1 MNRAKARSQQKLNIA
16 VDPLL
21 QAIFDIPQTIP
32 VSTQLHNQSSFT
44 NGQTSIGGKR
54 IALPRSS
61 ATLGSSRHSSP
72 RAKAAAAADDD
83 GVASDNSILVG
94 ESISLTDDDFSDA
107 AYYSPPAVFRSSN
120 LSERGNVDSHCC
132 DKYSRLGP
140 TSRNGITSK
149 SSNVLKIDTI
159 VEGDDDMVSNLSK
172 KKKKRSSALKSLKK
186 LVGYKG
192 SGNSKLSNS
201 SRKSLASTSSF
212 AEDESINSHTLSGES
227 LTDQAQNLDNRIP
240 ALRSKITTI
249 RSNILS
255 LERSLV
261 ATHNELTKAHE
272 HLLSANF
279 ELGELQRA
287 AIEVEIGLSNLSQRR
302 GGMSSGKF
310 SFYSFSEGD
319 TSARSTRSG
328 SSDRLHFL
336 TPTSSLVDGEESD
349 ACFTPRSTASFE
361 SVSSQIDDK
370 DIIQPIFTETNDR
383 RVDVDATPLTKNTI
397 SKRSR
402 PHNIDVSP
410 SIYDT
415 VPSETSSTAASTLES
430 FDGTEKQNSPDAVHR
445 EQNEIRVTFC
455 KQESFIRAHDLSI
468 ANQSDSKLL
477 RSLHADDLSEVIDA
491 LFERGLQAAM
501 DESDNWIPVRD
512 TEKILSKRTKRNAES
527 EGPMG
532 SWPNA
537 ASGTD
542 VLVWSAPCTHD
553 GHGSEYPMVK
563 ARGLIPTSAL
573 QVVELLLDSNSV
585 KRYNKMSLGRVDE
598 HCFSKGVNQPHKCP
612 NTGIQGEAKIVRS
625 KTQPPIVRKPVELRI
640 LLHARRLHSDGEKAK
655 YITIGRSVWET
666 PDGKAEAA
674 DTSATRCEMLLSA
687 NLVRDLDCDSG
698 ENWCE
703 ITTITHAVSPGGIPL
718 SIGKRVGLAAAG
730 NYVKD
735 IRAVFENC

>member
-1 MNRAKARSQQKLNIA
+1 MNRAKARSQQKLDVA

-21 QAIFDIPQTIP
+21 RAIFDLPQTIP
-32 VSTQLHNQSSFT
+32 VSTQLHNQSAFI
-44 NGQTSIGGKR
+44 NGQPSVGR
-54 IALPRSS
+54 RCIALPRHSVTS
-61 ATLGSSRHSSP
+61 GSSRRSSP
-72 RAKAAAAADDD
+72 RAKAAVEDD
-83 GVASDNSILVG
+83 GIASDNSILVG

-107 AYYSPPAVFRSSN
+107 AYYSPAAVCQSST
-120 LSERGNVDSHCC
+120 LLERGNGVLNGR
-132 DKYSRLGP
+132 DKYSTLEP
-140 TSRNGITSK
+140 TSRNGMALK
-149 SSNVLKIDTI
+149 SSGELKIDTVI
-159 VEGDDDMVSNLSK
+159 EGDHDIVSCLSK
-172 KKKKRSSALKSLKK
+172 KKKKKGSALKSLKK

-192 SGNSKLSNS
+192 SGKSKLSNS
-201 SRKSLASTSSF
+201 SRKSLSSTSSF
-212 AEDESINSHTLSGES
+212 AEDDSIHSHILSGES
-227 LTDQAQNLDNRIP
+227 LTDQLLNLDNRIP

-249 RSNILS
+249 RSNIHS

-261 ATHNELTKAHE
+261 ATHNELAKAHE
-272 HLLSANF
+272 NLLSANF

-287 AIEVEIGLSNLSQRR
+287 AIEVEIGLSNLSQRH
-302 GGMSSGKF
+302 GGVTSGKP

-319 TSARSTRSG
+319 ISARSTRSG

-336 TPTSSLVDGEESD
+336 TPTSSLIDGEDSD
-349 ACFTPRSTASFE
+349 ICFTPRSTASVE
-361 SVSSQIDDK
+361 SLSSQTDGK
-370 DIIQPIFTETNDR
+370 DIIQPIFSETNAL

-397 SKRSR
+397 SRSSR
-402 PHNIDVSP
+402 PQNIDVSP
-410 SIYDT
+410 LTYDT
-415 VPSETSSTAASTLES
+415 FPSETSSTAASTLES
-430 FDGTEKQNSPDAVHR
+430 SDGTEKQISPDGAHQVQSVR
-445 EQNEIRVTFC
+445 RVTLC
-455 KQESFIRAHDLSI
+455 KQESFIRAHDLCI
-468 ANQSDSKLL
+468 ASRPDSNLL

-491 LFERGLQAAM
+491 LFQRGLHAAT
-501 DESDNWIPVRD
+501 DESDNWSPIRD
-512 TEKILSKRTKRNAES
+512 TEKILNKRSKSNAES
-527 EGPMG
+527 KGPMG

-585 KRYNKMSLGRVDE
+585 RRYNKMSLGRVDE
-598 HCFSKGVNQPHKCP
+598 HCFSKGVDKTNRCP
-612 NTGIQGEAKIVRS
+612 NTGILGEAKIVRS

-640 LLHARRLHSDGEKAK
+640 LLHARRIHAEGESAK

-687 NLVRDLDCDSG
+687 NLVRDLDCDG
-698 ENWCE
+698 EEKWCE

-718 SIGKRVGLAAAG
+718 AIGKRVGLAAAG

-735 IRAVFENC
+735 IRAVFEKGQ